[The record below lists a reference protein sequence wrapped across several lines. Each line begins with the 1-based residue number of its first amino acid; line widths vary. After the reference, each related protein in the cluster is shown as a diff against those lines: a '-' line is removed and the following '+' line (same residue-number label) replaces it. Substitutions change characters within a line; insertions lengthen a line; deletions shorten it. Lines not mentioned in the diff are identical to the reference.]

1 MSNIAYYMSIEK
13 RLPNYL
19 KSCDKHKKRENYCL
33 KNSWNTT
40 YSIKSYLENPDTMAE
55 LKSLNCTKLV
65 QPAYDLLKSNM
76 IPIASDAKWKDNP
89 FGAASTLGK
98 SGCMAFCT
106 YNTLLLANL
115 PYPPL
120 LTFSEVTKLL
130 VTHGYCLWK
139 FAQDP
144 QNEVLNLPRLANE
157 PIILSNLKEIYHDS
171 KEMQY
176 CVNLEEVYSI
186 LGNPVDIGGSP
197 YFMDELFAL
206 MPIQTWSKPEVNK
219 EPKLKYKHYRDT
231 RISNISTI
239 FKNLK
244 NEVPVPVRLQ
254 EKNNGHY
261 VVLIGFEYGSA
272 VYIDSSSPNPIC
284 RMPAEDFLN
293 KVADGKPGFAG
304 IAFDVSAL
312 V

>member
-40 YSIKSYLENPDTMAE
+40 YSIKSYLENSDTMAE

-76 IPIASDAKWKDNP
+76 IPIASDAKWKDSP

-130 VTHGYCLWK
+130 VTHSAHCSVSHT
-139 FAQDP
+139 P
-144 QNEVLNLPRLANE
+144 LNRQPLSQARKDNRSFVPPSANQF
-157 PIILSNLKEIYHDS
+157 PTIANVRVHTNFLHR
-171 KEMQY
+171 
-176 CVNLEEVYSI
+176 
-186 LGNPVDIGGSP
+186 
-197 YFMDELFAL
+197 
-206 MPIQTWSKPEVNK
+206 
-219 EPKLKYKHYRDT
+219 H
-231 RISNISTI
+231 IS
-239 FKNLK
+239 
-244 NEVPVPVRLQ
+244 
-254 EKNNGHY
+254 
-261 VVLIGFEYGSA
+261 
-272 VYIDSSSPNPIC
+272 
-284 RMPAEDFLN
+284 
-293 KVADGKPGFAG
+293 GKPTSIWRNSVLFLSISPAMTLFHPAQPSGM
-304 IAFDVSAL
+304 
-312 V
+312 